1 MNRFTGINSIEG
13 CILYDCRQSR
23 ARLAARAGAA
33 PLGGA
38 GGSGE
43 SGGAV
48 SGLELANTERPGL
61 GWRGKPPP
69 RHCSPQVSPG
79 PSPACCL
86 INGLTG
92 EISGGERLSPG
103 STASTHPLSSRSR
116 PPPGCWGDGS
126 QGGASSRVLA
136 SHDGGQE
143 SWYTLLVWG
152 QIRSWPLLSIH
163 RVMNGAVV
171 VHPSCNWIEKK
182 CP

>member
-1 MNRFTGINSIEG
+1 MKDVFSTTVDKAELG
-13 CILYDCRQSR
+13 SR
-23 ARLAARAGAA
+23 LSAAG
-33 PLGGA
+33 P
-38 GGSGE
+38 GGSLARRDRR
-43 SGGAV
+43 SGRCGAENWEDLV
-48 SGLELANTERPGL
+48 GRLRLTSGPCP
-61 GWRGKPPP
+61 PPP
-69 RHCSPQVSPG
+69 RHCTTPQVRWALPC
-79 PSPACCL
+79 CCL

-116 PPPGCWGDGS
+116 PPPGCWGDWS